1 MVSLMKG
8 EMQAFLEENRG
19 IRNGYYERDIGTR
32 YGKIDNLRVPRD
44 RNSQFRSALF
54 EPYQRNIGIELLSP
68 CIPREFQQGRWQR
81 YSRKYS
87 TAGTANQPYRGSQR

>member
-1 MVSLMKG
+1 MEPLMKG
-8 EMQAFLEENRG
+8 EIQAFLEENRS

-54 EPYQRNIGIELLSP
+54 EPYQRNIWIESCCLHV
-68 CIPREFQQGRWQR
+68 FQGNFNKEDGRD
-81 YSRKYS
+81 
-87 TAGTANQPYRGSQR
+87 P